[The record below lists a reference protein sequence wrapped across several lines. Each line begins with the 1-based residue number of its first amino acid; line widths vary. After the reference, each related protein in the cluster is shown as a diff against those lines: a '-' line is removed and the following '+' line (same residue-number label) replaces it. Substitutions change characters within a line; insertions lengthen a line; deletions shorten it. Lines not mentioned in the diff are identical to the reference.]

1 MNEEEKRLHRCCF
14 SGHRPEKL
22 EEPEA
27 EVKKWLAE
35 RIEEAIRAGYTT
47 FISGCA
53 MGVDIW
59 AAQIVLE
66 RKEREPSLHLIAAT
80 PWPGFANRWNDE
92 WREQYSDL
100 LKRADLVVNVSDH
113 FHDCVFQQR
122 NEWMVNHCNR
132 IIAYFNGAPGGTRS
146 TLDYAAERGLEVVR
160 NDPESEAEE
169 NMERIM
175 HASSGKRPYPENL
188 ITDLGLEAVFG
199 KNEFSPLNDDQIV
212 GLQKAI
218 ESIRPREQEALRL
231 RYEEQKTLQAVGE
244 HFSLSRERARQILVK
259 ALRKLRN
266 PMRLEYIR
274 EGYEAA
280 ELRKKLKCAGDLK
293 KSLAAHLKKHPLAT
307 EEDIVKFVFQ
317 GMLGV
322 GHLIRSHE
330 QTLQYIV
337 QEMNGIEADD
347 SEPLTEKLSTYW
359 LRLNLRAAR
368 AREIDPETIAS
379 VTYDSAQQHPVSFT
393 RENVYRFCMKLEG
406 IDRER
411 MQAAAEKV
419 LDESWLPSH
428 SEAYRKAY
436 HPAYRVVYRDYRKR
450 ISRQKAPEETDGKER
465 EE

>member
-27 EVKKWLAE
+27 EVKQWLAE

-160 NDPESEAEE
+160 NDPEG
-169 NMERIM
+169 N
-175 HASSGKRPYPENL
+175 
-188 ITDLGLEAVFG
+188 
-199 KNEFSPLNDDQIV
+199 
-212 GLQKAI
+212 
-218 ESIRPREQEALRL
+218 
-231 RYEEQKTLQAVGE
+231 
-244 HFSLSRERARQILVK
+244 
-259 ALRKLRN
+259 
-266 PMRLEYIR
+266 
-274 EGYEAA
+274 EAA

-293 KSLAAHLKKHPLAT
+293 KNLAAHLKKHPLAT

-359 LRLNLRAAR
+359 VRLNLRAAR

-428 SEAYRKAY
+428 SDAYRKAY

-450 ISRQKAPEETDGKER
+450 MNRQKAQEETDGKER